1 MAELVLPKNSRI
13 KEGKHYP
20 LDKSVKNKKT
30 FKIAIN
36 IRSKT
41 VKNQKKGGV

>member
-20 LDKSVKNKKT
+20 LDKAVKNKKT
-30 FKIAIN
+30 FKVY
-36 IRSKT
+36 RWDPEKSED
-41 VKNQKKGGV
+41 